1 MGKIFKKMN
10 KTMMKGFLGIGIF
23 LTTIRAEFISENQ
36 PAIETGF
43 IDLDFTFRHKK
54 TV

>member
-10 KTMMKGFLGIGIF
+10 KTIMKGFLGIGIF
-23 LTTIRAEFISENQ
+23 LTTIRAEFISENE
-36 PAIETGF
+36 PAIEAGF
-43 IDLDFTFRHKK
+43 VLSHFTFRHKK

>member
-1 MGKIFKKMN
+1 MGKIFKIMN
-10 KTMMKGFLGIGIF
+10 KTIMKGFLGIGIF
-23 LTTIRAEFISENQ
+23 LTTIRAEFISENE

-43 IDLDFTFRHKK
+43 VLSHFTFRHKK